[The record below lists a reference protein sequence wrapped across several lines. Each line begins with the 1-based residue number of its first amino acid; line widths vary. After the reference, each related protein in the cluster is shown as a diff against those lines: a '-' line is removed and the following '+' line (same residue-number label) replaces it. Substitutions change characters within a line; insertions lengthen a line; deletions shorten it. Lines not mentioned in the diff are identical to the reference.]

1 MNLFPEINSKKLI
14 SIRQVSYLSIILHY
28 LSIDAFLESFLV
40 LVFKLFVTKVE
51 TQISVNKEAKLNKTK
66 DVHANMQIVLGDI

>member
-1 MNLFPEINSKKLI
+1 MNLFPEITSKKLI
-14 SIRQVSYLSIILHY
+14 SIRQVSYLSIIL
-28 LSIDAFLESFLV
+28 LIFDAFLESFLV

>member
-14 SIRQVSYLSIILHY
+14 SIRQVSCLSIIL
-28 LSIDAFLESFLV
+28 LIFDAFLESFLV

-51 TQISVNKEAKLNKTK
+51 TQISVNKEAKLNKPKTS
-66 DVHANMQIVLGDI
+66 MQTCK

>member
-14 SIRQVSYLSIILHY
+14 PIRQVSYLSIIL
-28 LSIDAFLESFLV
+28 LIFDAFLESFLV

>member
-14 SIRQVSYLSIILHY
+14 SIRQVSYLSIIL
-28 LSIDAFLESFLV
+28 LIFDAFLESFLV

>member
-14 SIRQVSYLSIILHY
+14 SIRQVSYLSIIL
-28 LSIDAFLESFLV
+28 LIFDAFLESFLV

-66 DVHANMQIVLGDI
+66 DVNANMQIVLGDI

>member
-14 SIRQVSYLSIILHY
+14 SIRQVSYLSIIL
-28 LSIDAFLESFLV
+28 LIFDAFLESFLV

-66 DVHANMQIVLGDI
+66 DVHANMQIILGDI

>member
-14 SIRQVSYLSIILHY
+14 SIRQVSYLSIIL
-28 LSIDAFLESFLV
+28 LIFDAFLESFLV

-66 DVHANMQIVLGDI
+66 DVHTNMQIVLGDI

>member
-14 SIRQVSYLSIILHY
+14 SIRQVSYLSIIL
-28 LSIDAFLESFLV
+28 LIFDAFLESFLV
-40 LVFKLFVTKVE
+40 LVFKLFVTKVA

-66 DVHANMQIVLGDI
+66 DIHANMQIVLGDI

>member
-14 SIRQVSYLSIILHY
+14 SIRQVSYLSIIL
-28 LSIDAFLESFLV
+28 LIFDAFLESFLV
-40 LVFKLFVTKVE
+40 LVFKLFVTKVA

>member
-14 SIRQVSYLSIILHY
+14 SIRQVSYLSIIL
-28 LSIDAFLESFLV
+28 LIFDAFLESFLV

-66 DVHANMQIVLGDI
+66 DVHAIMQIVLGDI

>member
-14 SIRQVSYLSIILHY
+14 PIRQVSYLSIIL
-28 LSIDAFLESFLV
+28 LIFDAFLESFLV

-66 DVHANMQIVLGDI
+66 DVNANMQIVLGDI

>member
-1 MNLFPEINSKKLI
+1 MNLFPEINSKTLI
-14 SIRQVSYLSIILHY
+14 SIRQVSYLSIIL
-28 LSIDAFLESFLV
+28 LIFDAFLESFLV

>member
-14 SIRQVSYLSIILHY
+14 SIRQVSYLSIIL
-28 LSIDAFLESFLV
+28 LIFDAFLESFLV

-66 DVHANMQIVLGDI
+66 DVHANMQIVLGDIWT